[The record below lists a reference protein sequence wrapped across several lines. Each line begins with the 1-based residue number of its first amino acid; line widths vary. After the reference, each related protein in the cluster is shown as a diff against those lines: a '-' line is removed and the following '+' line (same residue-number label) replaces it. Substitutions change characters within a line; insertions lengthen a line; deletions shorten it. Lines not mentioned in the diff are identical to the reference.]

1 MLTRDDSA
9 LEQISNR
16 KSVMTLFNDPESI
29 FSHMVRLVLFEK
41 GIAVNIC
48 DVDANDIPEDFQEIN
63 PYGTIPA
70 LVDRELIVY
79 DYKLIIDYLDERFPH
94 PPLMPV
100 DPVVRAQFR
109 IALYRINQDWFPL
122 LDNFYSADAKVA
134 KKSKD
139 DLVSAILSTTDIFKS
154 YPYFL
159 SEDFSMLDCII
170 APLLHKLN
178 DLGIELPRSGNAVK
192 DYLKR
197 VADRDSFKASLNQ
210 IDFFIEE

>member
-1 MLTRDDSA
+1 MLTREDSA

-41 GIAVNIC
+41 GIAINIC

-63 PYGTIPA
+63 PYGTIPT

-122 LDNFYSADAKVA
+122 LDSIYSADTKVA

-154 YPYFL
+154 YP
-159 SEDFSMLDCII
+159 
-170 APLLHKLN
+170 
-178 DLGIELPRSGNAVK
+178 
-192 DYLKR
+192 
-197 VADRDSFKASLNQ
+197 
-210 IDFFIEE
+210 

>member
-1 MLTRDDSA
+1 MLTREDSA

-41 GIAVNIC
+41 GIAINIC

-63 PYGTIPA
+63 PYGTIPT

-122 LDNFYSADAKVA
+122 LDNIYSSDTKVA

-170 APLLHKLN
+170 APLLYKLN
-178 DLGIELPRSGNAVK
+178 ELEIELPRSGNAVK

-197 VADRDSFKASLNQ
+197 VSDRDSFKASLNQ
-210 IDFFIEE
+210 IDFIIED